1 MSDLLVIGD
10 SVLWGQGL
18 IEAHKS
24 ANLLAGHLQAELKMV
39 AHSGA
44 NIGIRDS
51 HESLTLFGEVPC
63 SYPTIQEQIQSYA
76 GATARVDW
84 VLMNGGINDV
94 DVRRILNPLH
104 PQFDLGRNTRK
115 YCGRDMLTLLQQTM
129 AKFPQARVLVVGYFP
144 VLSHQSSQRGIECL
158 FSAVHGVK
166 FAPIFQ
172 PDLFRNAL
180 VDHCLRFWKVST
192 ESLQDAV
199 TQANQSAGSA
209 RAIFVDSG
217 ITEAGAAYA
226 PDSLLWE
233 LDPDDPF
240 KAMDEV
246 APQRHAA
253 CDLVGVNIFQK
264 TQCYLV
270 STGHP
275 NVAGAARI
283 AEMCIKAVRT
293 FS

>member
-1 MSDLLVIGD
+1 VSNLLVIGD

-18 IEAHKS
+18 IDTHKS
-24 ANLLAGHLQAELKMV
+24 ASLLADHLQAEMKMV

-51 HESLTLFGEVPC
+51 NESLTLFGEVPC
-63 SYPTIQEQIQSYA
+63 SYPTILEQIQRYA
-76 GATARVDW
+76 GDAALVDW

-104 PQFDLGRNTRK
+104 PQFDLERNTRK
-115 YCGRDMLTLLQQTM
+115 YCGRDMLTLLQQVM
-129 AKFPQARVLVVGYFP
+129 AKFPRARVLVLGYFP

-158 FSAVHGVK
+158 FAAVHGVT

-180 VDHCLRFWKVST
+180 VDHCLRFWKVSD
-192 ESLQDAV
+192 ESLQGAV
-199 TQANQSAGSA
+199 AQANQAAGT
-209 RAIFVDSG
+209 RAIFVESG
-217 ITEAGAAYA
+217 IMEVGAAYA
-226 PDSLLWE
+226 PGSLLWE
-233 LDPDDPF
+233 LDPEDPF
-240 KAMDEV
+240 KARDEV
-246 APQRHAA
+246 ATQRHAA
-253 CDLVGVNIFQK
+253 CDLAGLNIFQK
-264 TQCYLV
+264 RQCHLV

-283 AEMCIKAVRT
+283 AEMCIKAARA